1 MEYYAKSANPQGYQE
16 PLKHHLQKVSELA
29 QEFGKPLGLDT
40 VGALA
45 GQMHDFGK
53 YSQAFQDVL
62 RGTRT
67 GIDHAMAGACLL
79 ERLYRGRAG
88 SRPVIEAVN
97 GHHDGLLAYDVIRSE
112 LRAIAAKDET
122 AYGNGGKTP
131 SIESGEQLT
140 EACTAFRQDF
150 PEFRPPKQ
158 LPAPPTAELESMLY
172 TRMLFSCLV
181 DADYT
186 ASALN
191 DDGTYL
197 AHAEDSFFDPAL
209 LLEKLYAYRD
219 DIKRNS
225 KSDQTLNAYRDQVF
239 DRCGEMGDAAE
250 GLFTLTAPTGTGKT
264 LALLHFALRHC
275 LKHGKRRIIIVLPFL
290 TLAEQSADTY
300 ANIIPNILTDHS
312 QSHLPEDARELAARW
327 SAPVIITTSVRFF
340 EALFS
345 DRPTVCRK
353 LHNIADSVVLF
364 DEAQSLPASLTSS
377 TLRGVNELCR
387 RYHTTIVF
395 STATQ
400 PDFSARKD
408 VDWHPTEILPEH
420 KALFAALQR
429 VNVAWRLGEETP
441 LESIAAE
448 MSEHESVCA
457 IVNLRRHARSIV
469 QELKRRCP
477 AETVFFL
484 TTDLCPAHG
493 ASRSRSSGSAWS
505 TSCPAGW
512 WPLSASKR
520 GWTWTFR
527 QCTGPWLPWRPSSRL
542 PGAATEM
549 GGAMGRVIVF
559 RPADERMPYP
569 DDWYNN
575 AAVTVQE
582 MAPPFSI
589 HDPETIR
596 EYYRRLFDGAV
607 DKPELRKAI
616 EARSFPQAAAQYH
629 LIQNA
634 GAQVIVPYPREKAEQ
649 KGQKEQKQYGEIAQQ
664 LRADG
669 VTGALLHEAASI
681 TVTCFAK
688 NLAAYAEEIP
698 FAQHRKG
705 KRREQTGGSNIYL
718 LRPQYEDLYD
728 PVLGLHFPQ
737 EEQSNY
743 IW

>member
-1 MEYYAKSANPQGYQE
+1 MEYYAKSANSQGYQE

-29 QEFGKPLGLDT
+29 REFGKPLGLEHAS
-40 VGALA
+40 ALA
-45 GQMHDFGK
+45 GQIHDFGK
-53 YSQAFQDVL
+53 YSQVFQAGVL

-67 GIDHAMAGACLL
+67 GIDHAIGGACLL
-79 ERLYRGRAG
+79 ENLYRGIVS

-97 GHHDGLLAYDVIRSE
+97 GHHDGLVAYDAIRSE
-112 LRAIAAKDET
+112 LHAIADKNKT
-122 AYGNGGKTP
+122 AHGNDGKTP
-131 SIESGEQLT
+131 SFESGEQLK
-140 EACTAFRQDF
+140 EAFAAFQRDF
-150 PEFRPPKQ
+150 PSFRPPKQ
-158 LPAPPTAELESMLY
+158 LPAPPDTELESMLY

-197 AHAEDSFFDPAL
+197 ARAEDNSFDPAL

-225 KSDQTLNAYRDQVF
+225 KADQTLNAYRDQVF
-239 DRCGEMGDAAE
+239 ERCGEMGEAAE

-275 LKHGKRRIIIVLPFL
+275 LKHGKKRIIIVLPFL

-300 ANIIPNILTDHS
+300 VNIIPNILTDHS
-312 QSHLPEDARELAARW
+312 QSDLPEDARALAARW
-327 SAPVIITTSVRFF
+327 STPVIITTSVRFF

-345 DRPTVCRK
+345 DRPTTCRK

-377 TLRGVNELCR
+377 TLCAVNELCR

-408 VDWHPTEILPEH
+408 VDWSPTEILPEH

-429 VNVAWRLGEETP
+429 VNVEWRLGEETP
-441 LESIAAE
+441 LESIASE
-448 MSEHESVCA
+448 MSTYESVCA

-469 QELKRRCP
+469 QELKKRCP
-477 AETVFFL
+477 EETIFFL
-484 TTDLCPAHG
+484 TTDLCPAH
-493 ASRSRSSGSAWS
+493 RSKQIQIIRERLEHKLPCRVVA
-505 TSCPAGW
+505 TQCIEAGVDLDFQTMYRALA
-512 WPLSASKR
+512 PLEAII
-520 GWTWTFR
+520 
-527 QCTGPWLPWRPSSRL
+527 Q
-542 PGAATEM
+542 AAGRCNRN

-582 MAPPFSI
+582 MGPPFSI
-589 HDPETIR
+589 HDPEIIR
-596 EYYRRLFDGAV
+596 EYYWRLFDSAV

-616 EARSFPQAAAQYH
+616 EARSFPQTAAQYH

-634 GAQVIVPYPREKAEQ
+634 GAQVIVPYSMEQ
-649 KGQKEQKQYGEIAQQ
+649 EAQKQYDQIAQQ

-669 VTGALLHEAASI
+669 VTGALLREAASI

-688 NLAAYAEEIP
+688 NLVAYAEEIP
-698 FAQHRKG
+698 FAQHG
-705 KRREQTGGSNIYL
+705 KRKYPEQTEGSNIYL
-718 LRPQYEDLYD
+718 LRPQYEALYD
-728 PVLGLHFPQ
+728 PMLGLHFPQ